1 MNVQVPIQ
9 DVVLVLLV
17 VGLALSPWPW
27 LALVGAAVYYV
38 AIAVVVD
45 RRTPPPEPPAA
56 AEEPK
61 P

>member
-17 VGLALSPWPW
+17 VGLAMVHPA
-27 LALVGAAVYYV
+27 LALLGAAAYYAVLTVV
-38 AIAVVVD
+38 AD
-45 RRTPPPEPPAA
+45 RRTPPQPPA